1 VPDSPEPDDLSDEP
15 RGPTTIGS
23 LIADVAAAP
32 AAPARVVDGV
42 LAHGRIIGDTFGSYR
57 IVAELGGGGMGTVF
71 LGEHVML
78 GSRAAIKVLRP
89 EYSHQQHVVQ
99 RFFDEAR
106 AATRV
111 ADPGIVTVLDFGWHT
126 SGAAYLVMEHLAG
139 ETLTGRIRRA
149 GHLPPAQAL
158 AIVRQAAM
166 AMAAAHARGIVHRDL
181 KPDNIFIVPDPAV
194 ASERVKVLDF
204 GIAKLLGDSAASHDG
219 TQTGLILG
227 TPGYMS
233 PEQCRGAGRV
243 DHRTDVYALGC
254 VAFFLL
260 CGRPPFTASTP
271 GDLIASHITLPPP
284 APSALIAGVPAVVD
298 ALVLRCLA
306 KEADARYQTM
316 RELVDAI
323 DATAAATAGALAI
336 GAAAMRT
343 PVPPAPS
350 APSAEGTQLARPAAT
365 TLGSSIGQSIEVP
378 PRRSRR
384 GAVIGALVTLSAIG
398 IVVATIASRRGGDP
412 GSEPAAGSA
421 TPAPAAASVDASMAP
436 VAPLPDAT
444 PAAAPIDARPAKKRD
459 RDRDRGDR
467 PRPPTTTPTPAPTP
481 APKPAGGSGSPWDHR

>member
-32 AAPARVVDGV
+32 AAAPRAVEDV
-42 LAHGRIIGDTFGSYR
+42 LAHGRIIGATFGSYR

-71 LGEHVML
+71 LGEHAML

-89 EYSHQQHVVQ
+89 EYSHQQQVVQ

-111 ADPGIVTVLDFGWHT
+111 ADPGIVTVLDFGWHPT
-126 SGAAYLVMEHLAG
+126 GAAYLVMEHLAG

-149 GHLPPAQAL
+149 GYLPPAQML
-158 AIVRQAAM
+158 AIVRQVAM

-284 APSALIAGVPAVVD
+284 APSTLIAGVPPVVD

-306 KEADARYQTM
+306 KDADARYQTM

-323 DATAAATAGALAI
+323 DATAAATATAGAVAG
-336 GAAAMRT
+336 GAAAMPRT
-343 PVPPAPS
+343 PAPS
-350 APSAEGTQLARPAAT
+350 APVADATQLARPAAT
-365 TLGSSIGQSIEVP
+365 TLGSSIGQSIELP

-384 GAVIGALVTLSAIG
+384 GAVIGAMVTLGAIG
-398 IVVATIASRRGGDP
+398 IVVATIASRRGAAP
-412 GSEPAAGSA
+412 SAEPAAGSA
-421 TPAPAAASVDASMAP
+421 DPAAAASTIDASLAP
-436 VAPLPDAT
+436 VPDAT
-444 PAAAPIDARPAKKRD
+444 APEVPAAAPIDAARPPKKRD
-459 RDRDRGDR
+459 RDRPDR
-467 PRPPTTTPTPAPTP
+467 PRPATPSPGSAAAPAPS
-481 APKPAGGSGSPWDHR
+481 GGSGSPWDHR